1 VFWDREFTVRVLPNL
16 LSLAF
21 FVLVVFMRKSLD
33 TTSYVTHALDI
44 ESIFIKHI
52 NKRDVTLIAF
62 TAMILSEGF
71 HC

>member
-1 VFWDREFTVRVLPNL
+1 MRVLPNL

-21 FVLVVFMRKSLD
+21 FVLVVLMRKSLD
-33 TTSYVTHALDI
+33 TTSLVTHALDI

-52 NKRDVTLIAF
+52 KKMDVTLIAF

>member
-1 VFWDREFTVRVLPNL
+1 MRVLPNL

-33 TTSYVTHALDI
+33 TTSLVTHALDI
-44 ESIFIKHI
+44 ESIFIKRI
-52 NKRDVTLIAF
+52 KKMDVTLIAF
-62 TAMILSEGF
+62 TAMILNEGF

>member
-1 VFWDREFTVRVLPNL
+1 MRVLPNL
-16 LSLAF
+16 LSF

-33 TTSYVTHALDI
+33 TTSLVTHALDI

-52 NKRDVTLIAF
+52 KKMDVTLIAF

>member
-1 VFWDREFTVRVLPNL
+1 MRVLPNL

-21 FVLVVFMRKSLD
+21 FVLVVFMSKSLD
-33 TTSYVTHALDI
+33 TTSLVTHALDI

-52 NKRDVTLIAF
+52 KKMDVTLIAF